1 MTVSEPR
8 NPNTR
13 KLVPVVLAAA
23 LLGGGV
29 GAGAVALID
38 DSGGG
43 GTTTTVVQQAPLA
56 QARGSDKSGDLTAA
70 QIYERYAPAV
80 VHVTA
85 ELQTRVQSPFDF
97 FDRAER
103 SEATGSGFLI
113 DKDGHILTNNH
124 VIEGASKVSVRFGD
138 NKDHDARIIGR
149 DPSTDL
155 ALLKVD
161 PGDVKDIEP
170 LPLGSSKDVRV
181 GDPTVAIGNPF
192 GLDRTLTTGVVSAL
206 QRKITAPDGTQITN
220 VIQTDAA
227 INPGNSGGPLIDATG
242 RVIGINSQ
250 IQTGGTGAGNIGI
263 GFAVPIDTAKA
274 LLPSLK
280 KGRVERA
287 YIGVE
292 TISVDESLEA
302 LDLPVDHGA
311 LVQRV
316 AADSPAEK
324 AGIEGGDL
332 VASLRGRPITIGGD
346 IIVKFDGKRVNS
358 ADHLTQLV
366 TEKKP
371 GDRVEIEVVR
381 GRERKKLTVRL
392 GTRPSNFS
400 RTSVV
405 PGGTP

>member
-392 GTRPSNFS
+392 GARPSNFS